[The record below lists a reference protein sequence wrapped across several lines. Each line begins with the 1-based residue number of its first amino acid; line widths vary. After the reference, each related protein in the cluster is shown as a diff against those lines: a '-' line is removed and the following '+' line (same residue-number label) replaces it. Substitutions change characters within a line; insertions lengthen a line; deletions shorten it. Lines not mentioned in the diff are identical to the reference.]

1 MTQFGEISTVVSAIA
16 ASAKEQATALHE
28 VNTAINQMDQVT
40 QQNAAMVEQ
49 STAASHSLAEES
61 ETLSTLV
68 GGFTF
73 GPQSHAP
80 AERQRPVAR
89 PAAAARPPARVAKR
103 PPAPAAA
110 RPALKVV
117 GSGKDEGWEEF

>member
-1 MTQFGEISTVVSAIA
+1 VVSAIA
-16 ASAKEQATALHE
+16 ASAKEQATGLHE

-68 GGFTF
+68 SGFTF
-73 GPQSHAP
+73 GPQARAA
-80 AERQRPVAR
+80 AERERPT
-89 PAAAARPPARVAKR
+89 ARPPAAPARPAKR
-103 PPAPAAA
+103 PPARATP

-117 GSGKDEGWEEF
+117 ASAKDEGWEEF